1 MKKCAVINDI
11 SGFGKC
17 SLTASIPVMSAMG
30 IQVNPVVTGV
40 FSNQTGYDS
49 FESVDLTDMLPKITR
64 QWSRLSPHFDGIL
77 TGFFLGVKQYEYI
90 LDFIKTFRRKDTIFL
105 ADPVMGDNGKIYST
119 YTPEMVECVKQLCL
133 TADIIT
139 PNLTELKIISG
150 EDDIIF
156 AGKKIMDKGVKS
168 VIVTGVVEDE
178 KIANYVFSDGIMKK
192 YTTDFVKSAAQEGSF
207 SGTGDIFSS
216 FVMGK
221 ILNGISVF
229 DAVEQAAGFISQAIK
244 HSDIKNRNDGID
256 FEPFL
261 KNI

>member
-30 IQVNPVVTGV
+30 VQVNPVVTGV

-49 FESVDLTDMLPKITR
+49 FESVDLTDMLPSVTR
-64 QWSRLSPHFDGIL
+64 LWSQLSPHFDGIL
-77 TGFFLGVKQYEYI
+77 TGFLLCAKQYDYI
-90 LDFIKTFRRKDTIFL
+90 LDFIDTFKQKDTL
-105 ADPVMGDNGKIYST
+105 LLVDPVMADDGVIYDT
-119 YTPEMVECVKQLCL
+119 YTYEMVEGVKQLC
-133 TADIIT
+133 AKANIIT
-139 PNLTELKIISG
+139 PNITELRILSG
-150 EDDIIF
+150 EDDIML
-156 AGKKIMDKGVKS
+156 AGEKMICSGIQS
-168 VIVTGVVEDE
+168 VIVTGVIEDE
-178 KIANYVFSDGIMKK
+178 NIINYVFSDGIVKK
-192 YTTDFVKSAAQEGSF
+192 YKAEFIKSTKQGGSF

-221 ILNGISVF
+221 ILNGVSVF
-229 DAVEQAAGFISQAIK
+229 NAVEQATEFISQAIK
-244 HSDIKNRNDGID
+244 ASNIKNRNDGID